1 MWLSQ
6 CACRYGWLF
15 KCVHDG
21 LCVGVLVRVSRSIL
35 WFLTLD
41 VTPAQLAQCGSKRF
55 YNAVLHGCVFTS
67 ECLVKVG
74 VILAEV
80 GIKVKVFGWGL
91 NYINLK
97 KEKEKQAEW
106 ELIREMS
113 TVFFNILKQDAG
125 IYFLFRIWDLKIS
138 EAQFAYVS
146 VLSGRT
152 GGRFDKRKTMH
163 IGGDQG
169 YRSPPLVTP
178 TNLGPGTVTWV
189 ICGFSN
195 TERH

>member
-80 GIKVKVFGWGL
+80 GIKVKVFVWGL

-106 ELIREMS
+106 KFIREIN
-113 TVFFNILKQDAG
+113 TIFFNILKTRRWYLFSLRDLGSQDLWG
-125 IYFLFRIWDLKIS
+125 SICICQCII
-138 EAQFAYVS
+138 
-146 VLSGRT
+146 
-152 GGRFDKRKTMH
+152 RKDRGPFWQKKDDAH
-163 IGGDQG
+163 WR
-169 YRSPPLVTP
+169 RSRL
-178 TNLGPGTVTWV
+178 
-189 ICGFSN
+189 
-195 TERH
+195 